1 MKQLLLVLAMSSL
14 LACGKPA
21 PDSTP
26 APLTAGFDPADL
38 STDVRAQ
45 DDFFDFVNG
54 PWSARTEIPAEYS
67 SYGEMRI
74 LQETTEEQ
82 LHALIEET
90 TALTDRPAG
99 SDEQKIAD
107 LYLSFMD
114 EARAEELGVAPLAK
128 ELARIDALEN
138 HDQLIEWFGHAL
150 KISIKVP
157 VNFYVDADAADPE
170 RMLAYLWQDGLGL
183 PDRDYWLEDAENL
196 VAIREKY
203 VTHIERMYELAG
215 WPDGEIAAAQI
226 ADLEKR
232 IANIQWTRVQNRDRQ
247 KIYSN
252 KFTREQAAELSPGLD
267 WPSLLAAGGFGDP
280 EVFVIAQTDYFEQL
294 GELVRDIPIDTWRE
308 YARFRTLKAFASYLS
323 ADIALEDFD
332 FERRT
337 LRGQEE
343 MRPRWKRGVKLVSG
357 GVGEMIG
364 KAYVERHFP
373 PEAKQ
378 RVDAMIENLRGAFR
392 ESIESLDWMSD
403 ETKAAAQKKLA
414 AFNAKIGYPDVW
426 RDYSALEIAAGD
438 LVGNVSRAR
447 EFEHNRHVSKLGK
460 PIDRSE
466 WGMSPQTINAY
477 YRPTWNEIVFP
488 AAILQPPYFDV
499 TVDDAFN
506 YGAIGAIIGH
516 EFSHGFDDQ
525 GRKFDGTGRLQDWW
539 TEADAETYEAR
550 SGGIVEQYDAF
561 EALPEQFVNGKLTLG
576 ENIADLAG
584 LVVAYRAWQ
593 LLLDG
598 QEAAVIDGFGGAER
612 FFIGY
617 GVAWRSKMRDEYLL
631 KILLSDPHSP
641 PRYRVNGILRNMS
654 EFYAAFGVAEGD
666 GMYLPAEER
675 IKIW

>member
-1 MKQLLLVLAMSSL
+1 MKQLLLVLGASSL
-14 LACGKPA
+14 LACGAPA
-21 PDSTP
+21 PELAP
-26 APLTAGFDPADL
+26 APLAAGFDPADL
-38 STDVRAQ
+38 SAEVRAR

-54 PWSARTEIPAEYS
+54 PWSARTAIPADYS
-67 SYGEMRI
+67 RYGEMDV
-74 LQETTEEQ
+74 LQQSTEKQ
-82 LHALIEET
+82 LRALIEET
-90 TALTDRPAG
+90 TALENRPTG

-114 EARAEELGVAPLAK
+114 EARAEELGVTPLEE
-128 ELARIDALEN
+128 ELARIEALEN

-150 KISIKVP
+150 VTSITVP
-157 VNFYVDADAADPE
+157 INFYIDADAAAPD
-170 RMLAYLWQDGLGL
+170 RNLAYMWQDGLGL

-196 VAIREKY
+196 VSVREKY
-203 VTHIERMYELAG
+203 VAHIVRMHELAG
-215 WPDGEIAAAQI
+215 WPDGAIAAGQI
-226 ADLEKR
+226 ADIEKR
-232 IANIQWTRVQNRDRQ
+232 IAQAHWTRVQNRDRER
-247 KIYSN
+247 IYSN
-252 KFTREQAAELSPGLD
+252 KFARQQAAELSPDLD

-280 EVFVIAQTDYFEQL
+280 DVFIIAQTDYFAGL
-294 GELVRDIPIDTWRE
+294 GALVRDIPMEAWRN
-308 YARFRTLKAFASYLS
+308 YARFRTLKAFAPYLN
-323 ADIALEDFD
+323 ADIVLENFD

-337 LRGQEE
+337 LRGQQEL
-343 MRPRWKRGVKLVSG
+343 RPRWKRGVYFVSG
-357 GVGEMIG
+357 SVGEMIG

-378 RVDAMIENLRGAFR
+378 RVDTMIENLRDAFR
-392 ESIESLDWMSD
+392 NSIDALDWMSD
-403 ETKAAAQKKLA
+403 ETKAAAQEKLA

-426 RDYSALEIAAGD
+426 RDYATLDVVAGD

-460 PIDRSE
+460 PVDRSE
-466 WGMSPQTINAY
+466 WGMTPQTINAY

-539 TEADAETYEAR
+539 TEADAATYEAR
-550 SGGIVEQYDAF
+550 SGGLVAQADAF
-561 EALPEQFVNGKLTLG
+561 EALPGQNINGKLTLG

-598 QEAAVIDGFGGAER
+598 KEAEVIEGFTGPER

-617 GVAWRSKMRDEYLL
+617 GVAWRSKMRDEYML
-631 KILLSDPHSP
+631 KMLISDPHAP
-641 PRYRVNGILRNMS
+641 PRFRVNGILRNMPD
-654 EFYAAFGVAEGD
+654 FYNAFDVVEGD

-675 IKIW
+675 IEIW

>member
-1 MKQLLLVLAMSSL
+1 MKQLLVLLVASTL

-21 PDSTP
+21 PNSTP
-26 APLTAGFDPADL
+26 TPLAAGFDPADL
-38 STDVRAQ
+38 STEVRAQ

-54 PWSARTEIPAEYS
+54 PWIARTEIPAEYS
-67 SYGEMRI
+67 RYGEMQI

-82 LHALIEET
+82 LRALIEET

-107 LYLSFMD
+107 LYLSFID
-114 EARAEELGVAPLAK
+114 EARADELGVAPLDA
-128 ELARIDALEN
+128 ELARIDVLEN

-150 KISIKVP
+150 KISITVP
-157 VNFYVDADAADPE
+157 VNFYVDADATDPD

-196 VAIREKY
+196 VAVREKY
-203 VTHIERMYELAG
+203 VAHIERMHELAG
-215 WPDGEIAAAQI
+215 WPDGAAAARRI

-232 IANIQWTRVQNRDRQ
+232 LAEIQWTRVQSRDRE

-252 KFTREQAAELSPGLD
+252 QFTRDQAAELSPGFD
-267 WPSLLAAGGFGDP
+267 WQTLLAAGGFGDP
-280 EVFVIAQTDYFEQL
+280 DSFVIAQTDYFAQL
-294 GELVRDIPIDTWRE
+294 GELVREFPMETWRE
-308 YARFRTLKAFASYLS
+308 YARFRTLKAFAPYLS
-323 ADIALEDFD
+323 ADILREDFD
-332 FERRT
+332 FQRRT

-343 MRPRWKRGVKLVSG
+343 LRPRWKRGVYLVSG

-373 PEAKQ
+373 PEAKR
-378 RVDAMIENLRGAFR
+378 RVDTMIENLRGAFR
-392 ESIESLDWMSD
+392 DSIESLDWMSD

-414 AFNAKIGYPDVW
+414 AFNSKIGYPEVW
-426 RDYSALEIAAGD
+426 RDYSALDIVAGD
-438 LVGNVSRAR
+438 LVGNVSRVR
-447 EFEHNRHVSKLGK
+447 EFEHNRHVAKLGK
-460 PIDRSE
+460 PVDRSE

-499 TVDDAFN
+499 AVDDAFN

-525 GRKFDGTGRLQDWW
+525 GRKFDGAGRLQDWW
-539 TEADAETYEAR
+539 TGADAEQYLAR
-550 SGGIVEQYDAF
+550 SAGIVKQYDAF
-561 EALPEQFVNGKLTLG
+561 EPLPGQNVNGKLTLG

-593 LLLDG
+593 LLMKG
-598 QEAAVIDGFGGAER
+598 REPAVIDGFGGAER

-631 KILLSDPHSP
+631 KTLLSDPHSP
-641 PRYRVNGILRNMS
+641 PRYRVNGILRNMP
-654 EFYAAFGVAEGD
+654 EFYEAFDVAEGD

-675 IKIW
+675 VKIW